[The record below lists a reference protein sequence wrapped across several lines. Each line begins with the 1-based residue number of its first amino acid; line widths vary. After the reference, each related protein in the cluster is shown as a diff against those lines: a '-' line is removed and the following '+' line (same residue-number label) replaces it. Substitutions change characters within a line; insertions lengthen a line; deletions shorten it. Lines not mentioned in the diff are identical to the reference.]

1 MRSLIVTLALTGL
14 CGAADAREA
23 QAHPRKP
30 TPSIMVE
37 YAKQPQKA
45 TREKASRTQAAKAK
59 RTRTAKSRPGPVRS
73 SGIPYLYVTSG
84 RRELNDVGRNLQL
97 RNDYLLRQ
105 QQYEIQRQTETNLL
119 RREIEQM
126 RNAPVRSPYIGCA
139 PGSLRC

>member
-1 MRSLIVTLALTGL
+1 MRSLVVILALIGIGGT
-14 CGAADAREA
+14 AEAREA
-23 QAHPRKP
+23 QAGPKKQ

-37 YAKQPQKA
+37 YVKQSQKV
-45 TREKASRTQAAKAK
+45 TKQKASRPQATKAK
-59 RTRTAKSRPGPVRS
+59 RTRTAKSRPGPTRS
-73 SGIPYLYVTSG
+73 SSIPYLYVTSG
-84 RRELNDVGRNLQL
+84 RREVNDAGRNQQLQ
-97 RNDYLLRQ
+97 NDYLLRR